1 MEEKYKKIIIDFGIK
16 YTKVGFEEDSEPRK
30 IIPTPQLVNLEDYFE
45 ERTKNFNILSY
56 LKNTPETKLQIEE
69 FACYI
74 INDVLQ
80 IFKTDGKFKLICVI
94 LFDLELKNNFKEI
107 YLSFIKY
114 IYETFPFICSIKI
127 IPKNIF
133 PIFVS
138 GFFSGIILN
147 SGYLFSSVTVVNNGL
162 SVFTKKLGL
171 GSCDIQKML
180 YNIILSDRKG
190 IEIIPEQE
198 QEIFKKNLVNHM
210 DDIMVRV
217 SYIMNKKVSNEYK
230 KALELEQATPSESKK
245 KGQYSKISFY
255 DDLPTFSISFDS
267 RVIVGEKLFGEN
279 NEDNLAYIVLKTL
292 LENVPCEIRRKV
304 GSNIILSGG
313 MTMLNG
319 FYQRFID
326 EITYI
331 ANNNPQFMRL
341 KGIKDDLH
349 VHKIIFPRNILTWV
363 GASLYLSFNNSLNFA
378 GNEIN
383 RDEKN
388 DKIEKLENNE
398 NNENVNEEKNINK
411 EFDENDL
418 INLLDNLRI

>member
-1 MEEKYKKIIIDFGIK
+1 
-16 YTKVGFEEDSEPRK
+16 
-30 IIPTPQLVNLEDYFE
+30 
-45 ERTKNFNILSY
+45 
-56 LKNTPETKLQIEE
+56 
-69 FACYI
+69 
-74 INDVLQ
+74 
-80 IFKTDGKFKLICVI
+80 
-94 LFDLELKNNFKEI
+94 
-107 YLSFIKY
+107 
-114 IYETFPFICSIKI
+114 
-127 IPKNIF
+127 
-133 PIFVS
+133 
-138 GFFSGIILN
+138 
-147 SGYLFSSVTVVNNGL
+147 
-162 SVFTKKLGL
+162 
-171 GSCDIQKML
+171 ML

-279 NEDNLAYIVLKTL
+279 NEDNLAYIVLKTI

-398 NNENVNEEKNINK
+398 NNENVNEAKNINK
-411 EFDENDL
+411 EYDENDI